1 MIISCT
7 FECQLVQLS
16 TFSCRWWL
24 KNKKSGRGQLG
35 GLVLYFIKPTF
46 FYWFIKLGIKYFTF
60 ITFLIKSHFA
70 KPRAV
75 TFFSYFAKVK
85 TNKAK

>member
-1 MIISCT
+1 MTLDKEVID
-7 FECQLVQLS
+7 E
-16 TFSCRWWL
+16 
-24 KNKKSGRGQLG
+24 RGESYRLG

-75 TFFSYFAKVK
+75 TFINYFAKVK
-85 TNKAK
+85 NE